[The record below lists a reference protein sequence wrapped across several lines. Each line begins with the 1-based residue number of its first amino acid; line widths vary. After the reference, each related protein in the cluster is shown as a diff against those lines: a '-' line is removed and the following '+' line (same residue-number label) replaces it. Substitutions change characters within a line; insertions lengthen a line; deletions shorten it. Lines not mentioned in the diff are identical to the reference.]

1 MILSTTFDVPGRT
14 IAQNLGVARGNVVRG
29 RSIGRNIVASFRML
43 VGGEIHEY
51 TKLMAESREQALDRL
66 IEQVSPLGTVTTY
79 AYDGVLPAGLKL
91 DSKTGTISGSYNPQ
105 SGGLPGSQA
114 RKGLAGGPPNIVG
127 SVPNRVLTQRS
138 PSGAAGQRQP
148 SGKRN

>member
-66 IEQVSPLGTVTTY
+66 VEHAQSLGADAVIGLRFDATEAGAQTPATEVL
-79 AYDGVLPAGLKL
+79 AYGTAVKL
-91 DSKTGTISGSYNPQ
+91 
-105 SGGLPGSQA
+105 A
-114 RKGLAGGPPNIVG
+114 
-127 SVPNRVLTQRS
+127 
-138 PSGAAGQRQP
+138 
-148 SGKRN
+148 